1 MTERDDPSEALRRAV
16 ESGSFDEVLDRL
28 DAGGDFLERSE
39 GGTSAVLLAAGLG
52 RADVLRLFLSRGLVE
67 AWDERF
73 AHDDEPHGSDVA
85 LLEAALSRS
94 VETVSFLLALRA
106 SPDAEDEGGR
116 SALHRAVYAGRDSVV
131 ELLLEEG
138 ADPNASDALGR
149 TPLHWA
155 RMLRRADLARILRR
169 AGADPTDRD
178 RRGKTPAALAG
189 VPERL
194 REAAEGRFLYY
205 PGAKNGLL
213 EAIAETIPRS
223 AVRLVEPFV
232 GGGSVAVGL
241 AHLFDEIEASDANP
255 DLVAALSR
263 AAEDPEGLIADVDAL
278 FVRPGARTKAFYDA
292 RRAAFN
298 DVSNPL
304 PPNERV
310 ATYVFMNRLGFKGL
324 QRVSST
330 GFSVPFW
337 EARAGESTPAAAIR
351 RFADALGGKASF
363 SVRDFRRAFDG
374 AGEGDLIYLDPPY
387 LPEGDKKDTFVG
399 YAGTAFGVPEHR
411 DLAELCRKSAD
422 AGATCVVSNH
432 DSPLVRELYA
442 SADEIR
448 PIVARRGMS
457 DAKGKGDSSAREIV
471 AVWLPPDAGIVD
483 ALLPPVDPVA
493 ALDPLGVLV
502 SRSSTER
509 LVLRVCAANGWVSG
523 EPREGSPLAARD
535 LAESGR
541 RLLSI
546 ARSGVPPLRRLVFG
560 RRGRERLLSLT
571 ALSDL
576 AERMVT
582 GSDEALGEG
591 FELAE
596 RLLAIVEEIEAAPV
610 DPILRDALLRR
621 SLKTKFLAT
630 TGLDGGPAMLR
641 EGLAER
647 YLSAAAAI
655 EARGWRDG
663 SEPRERLLLCAERCA
678 PRNTRPFAKVCEVL
692 AAGGVSERAFLESF
706 PSPKKNAD
714 RGAGA
719 GGREDLDGELL
730 TEFLAKFGGTQ
741 GRQ

>member
-1 MTERDDPSEALRRAV
+1 MTEHDNPSEALRRAV
-16 ESGSFDEVLDRL
+16 ESDSFGEALAAL
-28 DAGGDFLERSE
+28 DAGGDFLDLSE
-39 GGTSAVLLAAGLG
+39 SGTSAVLMAAALG
-52 RADVLRLFLSRGLVE
+52 RADVLRLFLSRGLLE
-67 AWDERF
+67 AWNERF

-94 VETVSFLLALRA
+94 VETVSFLLSLGAD
-106 SPDAEDEGGR
+106 PDAEDEGGR
-116 SALHRAVYAGRDSVV
+116 SALHRAVYAGGASVV
-131 ELLLEEG
+131 ELLLNED
-138 ADPNASDALGR
+138 ADPNARDALGR

-155 RMLRRADLARILRR
+155 RMLRRVDLARMLRA
-169 AGADPTDRD
+169 AGADPTARD
-178 RRGKTPAALAG
+178 HDDKTPAALAG
-189 VPERL
+189 VTERL

-213 EAIAETIPRS
+213 ESIVETIPRY

-241 AHLFDEIEASDANP
+241 AHLFDRIEASDANP

-263 AAEDPEGLIADVDAL
+263 AAEDPEGLIADVGAL
-278 FVRPGARTKAFYDA
+278 FAQPGSRTKAFYDA
-292 RRAAFN
+292 RKAAFN

-304 PPNERV
+304 SPNERI
-310 ATYVFMNRLGFKGL
+310 AIYVFMNRLGFKGL
-324 QRVSST
+324 QRVSKN

-337 EARAGESTPAAAIR
+337 DKRLGESTPAKGIR
-351 RFADALGGKASF
+351 RFSDVLGGKASF

-387 LPEGDKKDTFVG
+387 LPEGDKKQTFVG
-399 YAGTAFGVPEHR
+399 YAGTEFGVDEHR
-411 DLAELCRKSAD
+411 DLAALCRRAAD

-432 DSPLVRELYA
+432 DSELVRELYA

-448 PIVARRGMS
+448 PLVARRGMS
-457 DAKGKGDSSAREIV
+457 DAKGKGDSSAREII
-471 AVWLPPDAGIVD
+471 AVWRPHDAKLMEA
-483 ALLPPVDPVA
+483 ALRPVDPVA
-493 ALDPLGVLV
+493 ALDPLGVLA
-502 SRSSTER
+502 SRSSMER
-509 LVLRVCAANGWVSG
+509 LVLRVCAENGWISG

-571 ALSDL
+571 ALSEL
-576 AERMVT
+576 AEKMVT
-582 GSDEALGEG
+582 GNDEALAEG

-596 RLLAIVEEIEAAPV
+596 RLLAFVEEIEAAPI
-610 DPILRDALLRR
+610 DPVLRDALLRR
-621 SLKTKFLAT
+621 SMKTKFLAT
-630 TGLDGGPAMLR
+630 TGLDGGPPMLR
-641 EGLAER
+641 EDLAQR
-647 YLSAAAAI
+647 YLCAAAAI
-655 EARGWRDG
+655 EAREWRDG

-678 PRNTRPFAKVCEVL
+678 PKNTGAFQKVCAAI

-706 PSPKKNAD
+706 PSPKKGAD

-719 GGREDLDGELL
+719 GGREDLERELL
-730 TEFLAKFGGTQ
+730 KRFLAKFGGTSE
-741 GRQ
+741 G